1 MLQIAGKQC
10 AQEQVGA
17 WFQFISETSLLF
29 ARTWQE
35 GIQSADLQINFSG
48 RVACCKGNMERVC
61 KPSHGGQ
68 GSVTVCAERIELSS
82 DFTSL
87 G

>member
-1 MLQIAGKQC
+1 MAGRIPD
-10 AQEQVGA
+10 AYLE
-17 WFQFISETSLLF
+17 
-29 ARTWQE
+29 
-35 GIQSADLQINFSG
+35 INVSG
-48 RVACCKGNMERVC
+48 RVACFMGTMERVC